1 MKAEIIQARL
11 EREKSLERSPSGP
24 PATHLVE
31 EGDLLVAM
39 AQTPANAS
47 DLQGG
52 QGLGHNALMGGEEAD
67 EGRGTACLSH
77 STITSIVN
85 RTHLDPYKIVYH

>member
-1 MKAEIIQARL
+1 VKAEIIQARL
-11 EREKSLERSPSGP
+11 EREKSLERSPS
-24 PATHLVE
+24 
-31 EGDLLVAM
+31 DLLVAT

-85 RTHLDPYKIVYH
+85 RTHLDP